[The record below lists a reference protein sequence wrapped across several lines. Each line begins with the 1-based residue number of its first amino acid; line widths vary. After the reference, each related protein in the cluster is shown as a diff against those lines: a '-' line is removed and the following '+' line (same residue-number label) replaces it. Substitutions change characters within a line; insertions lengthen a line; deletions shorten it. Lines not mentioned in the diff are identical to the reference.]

1 MTLEIIGVEGFLK
14 FFFFIVFVAW
24 LTDDKKPKGRHRRK
38 GGRNDISR
46 RAPYERDYEYPYHE

>member
-1 MTLEIIGVEGFLK
+1 MTLEIVGVEGFIK

-24 LTDDKKPKGRHRRK
+24 LTDDKNPKGRHN

-46 RAPYERDYEYPYHE
+46 RTPHDRYHEHSHYE